1 MSIYPDPTSGLLLTD
16 PVSGAV
22 FRWPARPDELEQ
34 PAAADLKE
42 VLDVWG
48 EVYRLPAEALAPYRL
63 SDAEAEAA
71 AAELLGDPDYLA
83 HLVRELGV
91 GELGKSDLGNLMNA
105 QTPEAFAAALG
116 GANLEE
122 TEARL
127 SALEERLAQAKD
139 ALAAAPTLL
148 QTAVPSAP
156 ADPSRHPAL
165 LALLGLLSRVSPQ
178 WIGETLA
185 GKQSEPPPA
194 VPLSIPLPALP
205 SFEYADLL
213 GRPLEADRES

>member
-1 MSIYPDPTSGLLLTD
+1 MSIHPDPTSGLLLTD

-22 FRWPARPDELEQ
+22 FRLPARPDELEQ
-34 PAAADLKE
+34 PAAADWRE

-48 EVYRLPAEALAPYRL
+48 EVYRLPAGALAPYRL
-63 SDAEAEAA
+63 SAEQAEAA
-71 AAELLGDPDYLA
+71 AAGLLADPEYLA

-91 GELGKSDLGNLMNA
+91 GELGMGDLGNLVNA
-105 QTPEAFAAALG
+105 QTPEAFASAVG
-116 GANLEE
+116 GENLAVAE
-122 TEARL
+122 TRL

-139 ALAAAPTLL
+139 ALAAAPTLV
-148 QTAVPSAP
+148 QTNVPSAP
-156 ADPSRHPAL
+156 ADPSQHSAM

-185 GKQSEPPPA
+185 GKQRTPPA
-194 VPLSIPLPALP
+194 APLSIPLPALP

-213 GRPLEADRES
+213 GRPLEADREG